1 MAREEGNGKIQHFG
15 KMSEQRP
22 RSTSPSLA
30 AYPHINYG
38 MPPGWVMV
46 KDISG
51 AESMRATVA
60 VPCKRSRKAQWNQGP
75 RLRFPNFVMEIDHD
89 R

>member
-38 MPPGWVMV
+38 MPPGWVMI

-51 AESMRATVA
+51 AD
-60 VPCKRSRKAQWNQGP
+60 PCAP
-75 RLRFPNFVMEIDHD
+75 RLPFRANGRGKRNGTRDQGSAFPILSW